1 MASEQRTEV
10 IVVGGGQAGL
20 AAGYYLSRAEIPFL
34 ILDAAPR
41 IGDSWRRRWDS
52 LKLFTVARYSALPG
66 LQFPGDPEHFPG
78 KDEVAEY
85 LEAYARAFELPVR
98 LSSQVTSLE
107 ASNGG
112 YRIETSC
119 PYRLGPYE
127 ANQVIVASG
136 AYQRPYTP
144 AIAEKLGDE
153 VTQLHSA
160 EYRNPEQI
168 PEGEVLVVGAANSGA
183 GIAEDL
189 AASHR
194 VYLSRGTRIPRLPRR
209 ILGKSLHFWG
219 DRLGLIAA
227 PLDSL
232 RGRTQRG
239 DVLVGQSLRQLS
251 RRHGV
256 ELVGRT
262 VDSEGSTVRFDDG
275 HAIEVDAVIWAT
287 GYRSDYS
294 WIRAPVFDQHG
305 QPLHRRGVT
314 DSARLYFLGMKDQYS
329 RGSSLIYWVKED
341 AAYIVDQ
348 VSNARPLVGGG
359 DER

>member
-1 MASEQRTEV
+1 MNSERRTEV

-34 ILDAAPR
+34 ILDAGPR
-41 IGDSWRRRWDS
+41 LGDSWRRRWDS
-52 LKLFTVARYSALPG
+52 LKLFTVARYSTLPG
-66 LQFPGDPEHFPG
+66 LEFPGDPEHFPG
-78 KDEVAEY
+78 KEEVADY
-85 LEAYARAFELPVR
+85 LEAYAREFELPVR

-107 ASNGG
+107 PSNGG

-119 PYRLGPYE
+119 PYGLGPYE

-136 AYQRPYTP
+136 AYQRPFTP
-144 AIAEKLGDE
+144 TIAEKLGDQ
-153 VTQLHSA
+153 VNQLHSA
-160 EYRNPEQI
+160 EYRNPEQV
-168 PEGEVLVVGAANSGA
+168 PTGDVLVVGAANSGA

-189 AASHR
+189 AQSHR

-219 DRLGLIAA
+219 DQLGLIGA

-239 DVLVGQSLRQLS
+239 DVLVGPSLRQLS

-256 ELVGRT
+256 ELVGRAVEADGT
-262 VDSEGSTVRFDDG
+262 TVRLDDDR
-275 HAIEVDAVIWAT
+275 AIEVDAVIWAT

-294 WIRAPVFDQHG
+294 WIRVPVFDEHG
-305 QPLHRRGVT
+305 VPRHRRGVV

-341 AAYIVDQ
+341 AAYIVDR
-348 VSNARPLVGGG
+348 VRNARPLVGGG
-359 DER
+359 AER

>member
-1 MASEQRTEV
+1 MASEQQTEV

-41 IGDSWRRRWDS
+41 LGDSWRRRWDS
-52 LKLFTVARYSALPG
+52 LQLFTAARYSALPG
-66 LQFPGDPEHFPG
+66 LDFPGDPEHFPG
-78 KDEVAEY
+78 KDEVADY
-85 LEAYARAFELPVR
+85 LEAYAREFELPVR
-98 LSSQVTSLE
+98 LSSKVTSLRP
-107 ASNGG
+107 SNGG

-119 PYRLGPYE
+119 PYGLGPYE

-136 AYQRPYTP
+136 AYQRPHVP
-144 AIAEKLGDE
+144 PIAEKLGAA

-160 EYRNPEQI
+160 EYRNPEQV
-168 PEGEVLVVGAANSGA
+168 PARDVLVVGAANSGA

-189 AASHR
+189 SSSHR

-209 ILGKSLHFWG
+209 ILGQSLHFWG
-219 DRLGLIAA
+219 DHLGLIGA

-239 DVLVGQSLRQLS
+239 DVLVGQSLRQLA

-262 VDSEGSTVRFDDG
+262 VDAEGSTVRVEGDR
-275 HAIEVDAVIWAT
+275 AIEVGTVIWAT

-294 WIRAPVFDQHG
+294 WIRVPVFDG
-305 QPLHRRGVT
+305 QGKPRHRRGVT
-314 DSARLYFLGMKDQYS
+314 DSPELYFLGMKDQYS

-348 VSNARPLVGGG
+348 VRKARPLIGGG
-359 DER
+359 SER